1 MGFFNAIMFRWHV
14 LSFQRQRGEFYE
26 QLARGFENKEGI
38 RDFIESELAISRD
51 PQTQDLGR
59 AAVLASMLQRLA
71 QGVFNVSE
79 LLGPYVPRS
88 DLMMLSAV
96 DASPNKPAT
105 LRALVA
111 ALEDQAK
118 AKKILMGAVVT
129 PVILLPGMFALAWV
143 IAAKAIPAIEKVAP
157 PSLWT
162 PFNSSIRFAAN
173 LVRDWGP
180 TFVVAVIL
188 FICAI
193 AWALPRVTAQWR
205 IKSERVKPMHAA
217 LGFLVAP
224 WVLPMSL
231 YRDMQVSMLLSSLSV
246 LLQAGHTLTS
256 ALETVRGTA
265 SPWMRWHL
273 TRVLVHLQDNPTEYV
288 EAFAKGLLSRRMLAR
303 MATTI
308 RTTKGFNNVLTY
320 MGTTGNEEMRQEIG
334 RSANSLKAV
343 LLVSA
348 SLFTVYLYVG
358 NLWLG
363 QDMSKEL
370 DPSTQLQRKAA
381 ASARR

>member
-1 MGFFNAIMFRWHV
+1 MGFLNATMFRWHV

-173 LVRDWGP
+173 MVRDWGP
-180 TFVVAVIL
+180 TLVAAVVI
-188 FICAI
+188 FICAV
-193 AWALPRVTAQWR
+193 AWALPRVTAPWR

-217 LGFLVAP
+217 LGFLIAP

-256 ALETVRGTA
+256 ALETIRGTA
-265 SPWMRWHL
+265 SPWMRWHI